1 MSSSASTITSS
12 NNDEDHQID
21 LQSIPDLRFEQVF
34 LKSFNELNELSFFN
48 VFKLIFIDQV

>member
-1 MSSSASTITSS
+1 MSSSTSTITSS
-12 NNDEDHQID
+12 NNDEDHQLD

>member
-12 NNDEDHQID
+12 NNDEDHQLD
-21 LQSIPDLRFEQVF
+21 LQTIPDLRFEQVF